1 MHPIF
6 QLLLGGALFSAIHVS
21 VMALCAK
28 HMAILVL
35 QVVYGA
41 GPTLYARKRLSIKA
55 LPFFGNVQMKDTREP
70 LHHSDDDWGA
80 YNCQPVWKQ
89 VLLPLSG
96 PLLLLLVSV
105 ILLGLPGWHSFLA
118 AFAQIIDGA
127 LHPLSNAQDYLLAWD
142 GFARSQPFWLVF
154 ALLAIK
160 LSAFNLL
167 PFGGLNGLQA
177 LTSLA
182 RWGKPYAAWE
192 EPLVKWLLL
201 PGLAVFAAWLVA
213 FGCYCLHFY
222 PT

>member
-6 QLLLGGALFSAIHVS
+6 QLLLAGALFSLIHVS
-21 VMALCAK
+21 VMAWCAK
-28 HMAILVL
+28 RMGIIVR

-41 GPTLYARKRLSIKA
+41 GPTLYARKRLCIKA

-70 LHHSDDDWGA
+70 SHHSDDDWGA
-80 YNCQPVWKQ
+80 WNCQPLWKQ

-96 PLLLLLVSV
+96 PLVLLLVSAG
-105 ILLGLPGWHSFLA
+105 LLGMPGWHSFTA
-118 AFAQIIDGA
+118 AFVQIIAGA
-127 LHPLSNAQDYLLAWD
+127 LHPLSNAQNYLLAWHE
-142 GFARSQPFWLVF
+142 FARTQPFWLVF
-154 ALLAIK
+154 ALLATK

-182 RWGKPYAAWE
+182 RWGKPHAAWE

-201 PGLAVFAAWLVA
+201 PGLAVFVTWLVA
-213 FGCYCLHFY
+213 FCVYAWRVA
-222 PT
+222 